1 MMKTALLLLTMLQS
15 VDLFPVT
22 KQEEKPATKESNR
35 YLVVFTASWCGPC
48 KTLKQNE
55 LVQLSD
61 KSWKVKNSDHK
72 VTVVDIDE
80 QPQWGIG
87 RVPAV
92 WVVDRETRKP
102 LKRMTGYKTADE
114 LLQELNSVA
123 ETPVKSGGQIYG
135 RVGTSHES
143 RATLIAHLI
152 TDGIHKGRHTQAE
165 LDAMTDEQLDALHN
179 QEHNQSAGTPR
190 NTRWTIQPRKVQT
203 VRRRRGLFFE
213 WGG

>member
-1 MMKTALLLLTMLQS
+1 MKTVLLLLTMLQS

-22 KQEEKPATKESNR
+22 KQEEKPATKQTRREWYLVSEPWCVYCPAAKKRFLSLGWPESNI
-35 YLVVFTASWCGPC
+35 L
-48 KTLKQNE
+48 TLDQCEKKFGFRPSKVPFEFGDPN
-55 LVQLSD
+55 
-61 KSWKVKNSDHK
+61 WKAEV
-72 VTVVDIDE
+72 
-80 QPQWGIG
+80 
-87 RVPAV
+87 
-92 WVVDRETRKP
+92 
-102 LKRMTGYKTADE
+102 
-114 LLQELNSVA
+114 NSVA
-123 ETPVKSGGQIYG
+123 ETPVRSGGQIYG

-143 RATLIAHLI
+143 RQALIAHLL

-179 QEHNQSAGTPR
+179 QEHNQSAGTPA